1 MPFDPNAFLQ
11 KYGTP
16 AEGGATPTGFD
27 PDAFV
32 KKYAAPQPTENLAVT
47 SGPNPLDPQ
56 QPAPV
61 QAAQPAPTPVAKE
74 EPGLLNDI
82 SKGFQRIP
90 ASLAEQYEG
99 IFTRKTAQMAKGNQ
113 VQTALYNMIDAGQIK
128 SDSDLDKAYLK
139 LLYGKDQLSPKEIL
153 AHGNLKQSLAAADAY
168 EYMNSS
174 PEHRAAMRKGVE
186 TAASQSLTRFE
197 ESRARS
203 KEREAELEKLAPRV
217 KQFTDIGSPYEAASW
232 AAGRLPEFV
241 GTNLPQIAAGYF
253 TGPGGL
259 ALTSVIPELSG
270 GTKERVKYME
280 GIVKDEPDP
289 AKRSQALIDY
299 INKTQDVT
307 LQAAVLNGLTDMII
321 GPEAEA
327 VKLGVQSA
335 FRQEVRKEILKK
347 LPKVVGGEALG
358 EGATGGIQEI
368 TNMVAE
374 RSLGEMQGGVFTAE
388 NAKRIINSM
397 ADEALGGAGVSTGVQ
412 LTKAALAK
420 KNLADTDTPEGR
432 AMRGLDDLANRE
444 SAGTTEEVPV
454 PSTEGEIVP
463 GAGVTQVEAKGILEN
478 LTTQL
483 GRDPT
488 DQEFED
494 AYDDYISQRDRAGA
508 AVDVTA
514 PVVDKKEV
522 EQIARGGWFELSDAE
537 RLELQGDLQ
546 FLKDSG
552 RTITINSIPEE
563 IRAKLSNSALINLK
577 SALNQDVDAT
587 IAALTPSSKKE
598 TTTGG
603 EDVTAPITDADGA
616 GAENIGEPP
625 QGTGAGI
632 PPSSEGTGLGVS
644 DTSIEGTGTTEGIQ
658 PHTLTR
664 KQFQEANTDLQTF
677 NNIFSS
683 NFEFKETPDELLA
696 NNTENDIR
704 LASKFFGLSPV
715 KDIKHAATKL
725 AKLVEKMK
733 IAEKLDP
740 AQVAEMKLP
749 ELKELAKSLGVSL
762 YGNKSATI
770 NHINNFYSNLEGKF
784 EEELKNYAHEQAV
797 RKAAQKGEPI
807 SDEVLKDYPD
817 IAAYATPLGSESYT
831 QAIKRLSKRMLP
843 QHLMDVPNT
852 ARHLREDAEQSDDVR
867 HASVLNDVA
876 DAMEEY
882 YKNAFGIKEEAPA
895 AEVPTEDK
903 IESRPEEVTALN
915 DTIKKGID
923 DKLEGLLVGDEVRFG
938 NTPGVVVGLEG
949 DYAKFHSAGS
959 SNPKAYT
966 RIPKNQL
973 TFVSRPNTNFTS
985 ASSKEPTKF
994 GEEAAI
1000 LDVDKARIT
1009 KTLGAN
1015 MYASNIAD
1023 VAVKELLQNSFDS
1036 IKAAVHFGEIEE
1048 GKIDIKFDSDERTIT
1063 IKDNGQGMSSEIVK
1077 KAFFTI
1083 GGSNKAGVPMELQ
1096 SGGFGMAKL
1105 GFIMGSESI
1114 QLDTVKDGV
1123 RTKVDATSDE
1133 IGNDNFKLMK
1143 SPAPANE
1150 HGTTL
1155 TVKIPKTYTDS
1166 RTGEEK
1172 SIYFPRGTYGV
1183 NALNRPL
1190 IGPVEVNVDFD
1201 GSEETLPMGAK
1212 FDFEATPKLTTVKF
1226 PWGSADVYFGVE
1238 RKASKYSIEHR
1249 VLSSGVYQF
1258 DYDKFTLGQ
1267 NEKIPYD
1274 IVVDIK
1280 SAVPATDREYP
1291 FEKSRERFNAVI
1303 EEDIASLAQYLAK
1316 VARGHEAEG
1325 LQETF
1330 KDIVTMPRTE
1340 VGEETAEASK
1350 KLKKVFDKR
1359 GDTEKGTYEL
1369 PPMPKEIIISG
1380 GTVTDTKGT
1389 VLIDKEKTDDR
1400 KRKSGFEADK
1410 AAPEMAQFLVDMKQD
1425 PRQPIFHNNTNTDL
1439 LEVGRKY
1446 GNPEQFFAELGTL
1459 VVEMK
1464 EELAKSGIY
1473 TYDQLAPE
1481 NLFFAGVSIDKG
1493 YGGVFIR
1500 VPFKGILLNPFYD
1513 WGAKTLFGIR
1523 QNFLNTM
1530 IHEIAHQTTG
1540 EHDRGHENAM
1550 LKIEQHLADN
1560 GTLDYFRDALL
1571 DILVKHEST
1580 FTAMRE
1586 AYGRSTTKN
1595 VAKSLEDYGKSST
1608 STEVGG
1614 DEGSRTD
1621 TSGKLS
1627 ERGGQ
1632 VRGSDVRTD
1641 SGETGKSEVGRGSP
1655 KFSISNE
1662 EKILNQGM
1670 VGGDLHPTVV
1680 DAIANNDLN
1689 GALKLVADRL
1699 SSIGFKTKSGYFLGQ
1714 LANRLADL
1722 NLPTG
1727 IRIGDQRNL
1736 TRRSIDLST
1745 APAQI
1750 QLFNFIRVAM
1760 PDVYNKY
1767 FQGYDKA
1774 ENLEQVYEGLKHIQN
1789 NPKLKSVL
1797 PQYESILRSFDNNM
1811 VALKAL
1817 GVYYPRF
1824 DEINLNDKLKD
1835 GLSYQTFL
1843 HEVVHAATEILLQTP
1858 ANERTAEQNE
1868 AIAELEKLFN
1878 AAKDNSNVA
1887 HYGFTD
1893 LSEFIAEVFTNPVFI
1908 KELKQ
1913 IPYPPARTNIF
1924 NRFVK
1929 VIMDL
1934 IGMDNVAGRA
1944 MVEAQKLFN
1953 VDRPNVPMSAGPR
1966 FAGAKGP
1973 RKKGPISS
1981 SWRTVED
1988 TMKSVKDWEVIKND
2002 LIPAMWDATNGVFR
2016 STMLGVMNLRQIA
2029 DVTKTKFP
2037 QIDAAIRTI
2046 EKMLAYRGKIM
2057 NDGGE
2062 IVQRWTKAQ
2071 AKNLKGSQLLGRVML
2086 EATIRGLEVDP
2097 QSKEYNVLKV
2107 NKELADAWN
2116 ALGPDFQQIYR
2127 DVRDFYKRAV
2137 EETVRLMKERANNVT
2152 DPVERQELIDKID
2165 AQFGPDKLKGP
2176 YFPLR
2181 RFGEFWF
2188 QVGEGNFK
2196 EFYMYEGRVARTIAM
2211 RVRKRELSK
2220 GNAQQRALAETIS
2233 KGNGMSALYGQNV
2246 GTTKILQDVQDIVDS
2261 IGNSVVDNATGL
2273 PRDKTQDELKGEIRD
2288 SLNQLIYIL
2297 LPQQSMRKMFINR
2310 KAIQGA
2316 SGDML
2321 RVFATHAVHSAYQR
2335 SRFKYAQDFMDN
2347 LSNAQKWIASFAKGD
2362 KAEVYRDYVNE
2373 VEKRSKTILGT
2384 EDTSLAARAAG
2395 KVSEAVFYFMLSAP
2409 FTAMLNLVGFA
2420 QIAMPYIGGRF
2431 GYAKTNARILENMGK
2446 YLQTAPKRT
2455 FSPLVNGAVM
2465 DMSFPSIVEGGN
2477 LTGIL
2482 KDAAQQLLDEE
2493 QINISLTNDILNVG
2507 SGPTAAYTGTYNAVK
2522 RGISALF
2529 HQSERLNREITLLS
2543 VVELAYEKFMSEPIK
2558 DSKGIIK
2565 RDAQGQPMRYT
2576 DNATTSDGTTKYS
2589 QEALELAINEAKDIA
2604 GLSLGD
2610 FTRQMKPRYFTPPL
2624 LSVLTKFKQYAVLAS
2639 YAVIRNAQLGLLKPF
2654 SKAELEELRGV
2665 LEEHYKTAVDKD
2677 QIIEQQMAEA
2687 QTRQKE
2693 ISKEARR
2700 RLAGILGMTY
2710 LFGGYVALPFFSAVT
2725 PILVGMLAGDEDDE
2739 DEFFNWE
2746 NWFKNYMETEF
2757 GGYVGAMLQKFG
2769 VDQAKA
2775 RKIGSTVSDTLVY
2788 GPVSTVTG
2796 GALSDRVSLDLKNLW
2811 YRDGRYSPDTRES
2824 IVESM
2829 IANAGPVV
2837 GLTVNAADAWD
2848 MIQEGKVGR
2857 AFERMAPAL
2866 FAKPVTAGR
2875 LATEGAKT
2883 KGGDVLVDELTTTEI
2898 ALQAIGLQPLRV
2910 AKAQKASIETVE
2922 KVQKIQDQYSSIMN
2936 RLWMERN
2943 NPQEFN
2949 DALEKLNEFAMKHP
2963 GYKINGNTIKES
2975 FKKRTEDAAL
2985 ADVFGARIPKPLQS
2999 DPTVTNM
3006 PNYGKD

>member
-1 MPFDPNAFLQ
+1 MANTFSFEDAL
-11 KYGTP
+11 KP
-16 AEGGATPTGFD
+16 APQ
-27 PDAFV
+27 
-32 KKYAAPQPTENLAVT
+32 AAPQQGPTTFSFEDAFKPAVT

-61 QAAQPAPTPVAKE
+61 QAAQPAPTPTPAPVAKE

-397 ADEALGGAGVSTGVQ
+397 ADEALGGAGVSTGMQ

-432 AMRGLDDLANRE
+432 ALRGLDDLANRE
-444 SAGTTEEVPV
+444 SAGTTEEVTV

-494 AYDDYISQRDRAGA
+494 AYDDYISQRTGTGAGTSVAGTTDTSGAQSDTGTGVPPSSEGTGLGVPDTSTEGTGAPEGMQSGALEEGNIDPRAA
-508 AVDVTA
+508 TVEPAT
-514 PVVDKKEV
+514 PVVDKKEI
-522 EQIARGGWFELSDAE
+522 EQTARGGWFELPDAE

-546 FLKDSG
+546 FLRDSG
-552 RTITINSIPEE
+552 KTITVNNIPEE
-563 IRAKLSNSALINLK
+563 TRAKLSSAALINIK
-577 SALNQDVDAT
+577 SALDQDVDAT

-598 TTTGG
+598 TAP
-603 EDVTAPITDADGA
+603 VT
-616 GAENIGEPP
+616 E
-625 QGTGAGI
+625 
-632 PPSSEGTGLGVS
+632 
-644 DTSIEGTGTTEGIQ
+644 
-658 PHTLTR
+658 
-664 KQFQEANTDLQTF
+664 
-677 NNIFSS
+677 
-683 NFEFKETPDELLA
+683 
-696 NNTENDIR
+696 
-704 LASKFFGLSPV
+704 
-715 KDIKHAATKL
+715 
-725 AKLVEKMK
+725 
-733 IAEKLDP
+733 
-740 AQVAEMKLP
+740 QVA
-749 ELKELAKSLGVSL
+749 
-762 YGNKSATI
+762 
-770 NHINNFYSNLEGKF
+770 
-784 EEELKNYAHEQAV
+784 
-797 RKAAQKGEPI
+797 
-807 SDEVLKDYPD
+807 PD
-817 IAAYATPLGSESYT
+817 
-831 QAIKRLSKRMLP
+831 AI
-843 QHLMDVPNT
+843 
-852 ARHLREDAEQSDDVR
+852 
-867 HASVLNDVA
+867 
-876 DAMEEY
+876 
-882 YKNAFGIKEEAPA
+882 
-895 AEVPTEDK
+895 
-903 IESRPEEVTALN
+903 PEEVTALN

-1048 GKIDIKFDSDERTIT
+1048 GKIDIKFDSNERTIT

-1190 IGPVEVNVDFD
+1190 VGPVEVNVDFD

-1212 FDFEATPKLTTVKF
+1212 FDFEETPKLTTVKF

-1238 RKASKYSIEHR
+1238 RKASKYSINHR

-1389 VLIDKEKTDDR
+1389 VLVDKEKTDDR
-1400 KRKSGFEADK
+1400 KRKSEFEADK

-1621 TSGKLS
+1621 TSGELS

-1655 KFSISNE
+1655 KFSISAE
-1662 EKILNQGM
+1662 EKLVEQGM
-1670 VGGDLHPTVV
+1670 AAGNLHPTVV
-1680 DAIANNDLN
+1680 EAILNNDIN
-1689 GALKLVADRL
+1689 SALQIASQRMSGFSSELAAKLA
-1699 SSIGFKTKSGYFLGQ
+1699 S
-1714 LANRLADL
+1714 L
-1722 NLPTG
+1722 NLPTN
-1727 IRIGDQRNL
+1727 IRVGDQRNM
-1736 TRRSIDLST
+1736 TRQSIDANS

-1767 FQGYDKA
+1767 FQGYDKT
-1774 ENLEQVYEGLKHIQN
+1774 ENIEKVYEGLKHIQN

-1797 PQYESILRSFDNNM
+1797 PQYNTVFESYEKNIDGLS
-1811 VALKAL
+1811 AL
-1817 GVYYPRF
+1817 GAYYPRF
-1824 DEINLNDKLKD
+1824 DEINLNNA
-1835 GLSYQTFL
+1835 GLTYRTFL
-1843 HEVVHAATEILLQTP
+1843 HEVTHAATEILLRTP
-1858 ANERTAEQNE
+1858 ASERTAEQNE
-1868 AIAELEKLFN
+1868 AIAELEKLFE
-1878 AAKDNSNVA
+1878 AAKASSNLPY
-1887 HYGFTD
+1887 YGFTD
-1893 LSEFIAEVFTNPVFI
+1893 LSEFIAEIFTSPKFQN
-1908 KELKQ
+1908 ELKKV
-1913 IPYPPARTNIF
+1913 PYPAARTNIF

-1929 VIMDL
+1929 VIMDMF
-1934 IGMDNVAGRA
+1934 GMDNITGRA
-1944 MVEAQKLFN
+1944 MTEAQKLFN
-1953 VDRPNVPMSAGPR
+1953 VERPTAPMSAGPR

-1988 TMKSVKDWEVIKND
+1988 TMKSVKDWEVIKKD

-2016 STMLGVMNLRQIA
+2016 NIMLGTMNLRQIA

-2116 ALGPDFQQIYR
+2116 ALGSDFQQIYR
-2127 DVRDFYKRAV
+2127 DVRDFYVRAV
-2137 EETVRLMKERANNVT
+2137 QETVRLMKERANNVT

-2347 LSNAQKWIASFAKGD
+2347 LSNAQNWIASFAKGD

-2522 RGISALF
+2522 RGMAALF

-2558 DSKGIIK
+2558 DAKGIIQ

-2576 DNATTSDGTTKYS
+2576 DNATTSDGTTQYS
-2589 QEALELAINEAKDIA
+2589 KEALELAINEAKDIA

-2654 SKAELEELRGV
+2654 SKAELDELRGV

-2693 ISKEARR
+2693 IAKEARR

-2775 RKIGSTVSDTLVY
+2775 RKIGSKVSETLVY
-2788 GPVSTVTG
+2788 GPASTVTG

-2848 MIQEGKVGR
+2848 MMQEGKVGR

-2949 DALEKLNEFAMKHP
+2949 DALEKLNAFAIKHP